1 MKLIVG
7 LGNPGR
13 EYAATRHNV
22 GFDTITALCDKYNI
36 RLDTRK
42 FKGLCGSGYINGQKV
57 LLIQPQTYM
66 NNSGEC
72 IREAADFFKVENED
86 IAVICDD
93 INLDVG
99 RLRIRGKG
107 SAGGHNGLKSIIA
120 HLGGEDF
127 PRFRIGVGKKP
138 DGWDLADHVL
148 ARFPKEDDEII
159 REMIKLTGDAV
170 AEWIAS
176 DIGTS
181 MNKYNSVNLGPE
193 ADKEKEDKKKK
204 KKEFVPKK
212 DAQIADSQTEQSRI
226 EDTKTGQILT
236 DETKTEA

>member
-22 GFDTITALCDKYNI
+22 GFDTITALCDRYNI
-36 RLDTRK
+36 SLDMKK
-42 FKGLCGSGYINGQKV
+42 FKGLCGAGYINGQKV

-72 IREAADFFKVENED
+72 VREAADFYKVENED

-99 RLRIRGKG
+99 RLRIRAKG

-127 PRFRIGVGKKP
+127 PRFRVGVGKKP

-148 ARFPKEDDEII
+148 SRFPKEDDDVI
-159 REMIKLTGDAV
+159 REVIKRTADAI
-170 AEWIAS
+170 AEWLAS

-181 MNKYNSVNLGPE
+181 MNRYNTLCLGNAAE
-193 ADKEKEDKKKK
+193 TEKTDRKNS
-204 KKEFVPKK
+204 KKE
-212 DAQIADSQTEQSRI
+212 
-226 EDTKTGQILT
+226 
-236 DETKTEA
+236 